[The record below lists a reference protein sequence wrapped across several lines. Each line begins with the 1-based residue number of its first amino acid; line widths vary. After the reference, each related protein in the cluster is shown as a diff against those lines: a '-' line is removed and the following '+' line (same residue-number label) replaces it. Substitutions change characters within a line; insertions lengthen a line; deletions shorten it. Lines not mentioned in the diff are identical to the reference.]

1 MIKKGSVTIKDI
13 AAELNISP
21 STVSRALADNPL
33 VKPATRKAVKEL
45 AEKYNYQP
53 NFTAL
58 SLRSNKTRTLGIIIP
73 QLVHEFFALVI
84 RGIEDYAYSN
94 GYNVIIS
101 STHENYE
108 REVIDAKALL
118 TGRVDGLLACI
129 SRTTNN
135 YDHFKE
141 FEKRNIP
148 LVFFDCICDEID
160 TFKVVID
167 DKQAAYVAT
176 RHLIDKGAKN
186 IAYVGGPKNLII
198 NKDRFEGYQNALQEA
213 NISVDSSLIVHC
225 ETGNYEDGKIASSDL
240 MGNKSIDGVFAGTD
254 MLAVAAIKN
263 LKANGRNVPGEVKV
277 VGFSNWS
284 ISELFEPSISTVNQP
299 GYEMGSKAAELLI
312 SQINNPENKNFT
324 TEILQT
330 DLIERE
336 SSR

>member
-94 GYNVIIS
+94 GYNVIIC

-167 DKQAAYVAT
+167 DKHAAYVAT
-176 RHLIDKGAKN
+176 RHLIEKGAKN
-186 IAYVGGPKNLII
+186 IAYVGGPKNLNI
-198 NKDRFEGYQNALQEA
+198 NKNRFEGYQNALQEA

-240 MGNKSIDGVFAGTD
+240 MGNKSIDGVFTGTD

-263 LKANGRNVPGEVKV
+263 LKANGRHVPGDVKV

>member
-94 GYNVIIS
+94 GYNVIIC

-129 SRTTNN
+129 SRTTDN

-167 DKQAAYVAT
+167 DKHAAYVAT
-176 RHLIDKGAKN
+176 RHLIEKGAKN
-186 IAYVGGPKNLII
+186 IAYVGGPKNLLI
-198 NKDRFEGYQNALQEA
+198 NKDRYEGYQKALKEFNIEFDQEL
-213 NISVDSSLIVHC
+213 VVHC
-225 ETGNYEDGKIASSDL
+225 ETGNYDDGKKASAQL
-240 MGNKSIDGVFAGTD
+240 LGIQKIDGVFAGTD

-263 LKANGRNVPGEVKV
+263 LKANGRNVPADVKV

-312 SQINNPENKNFT
+312 AQINNPENKNFT